1 MVGGSNHYRRKYV
14 YFYIYRGLFKHWL
27 TSINW
32 RSKFNLKF
40 KKKQCMERVAY
51 LFFFTSKTNQW
62 CKKSIQKEKCSP
74 EDEMHAN
81 DTSFSVFFF
90 YKIMAPIFRIIHT
103 WNKTLN
109 PDINRGLER
118 RCEVKRLLQGLLTFW
133 HLTSKG
139 KESPGTRLHKVW
151 TGRKKVGLM
160 HVFK

>member
-1 MVGGSNHYRRKYV
+1 MVGGSNHYRRRYV

-40 KKKQCMERVAY
+40 KKSNAWREWHIYSFLPVRVINGVKSPYKKKNAVQRMKCMQMIH
-51 LFFFTSKTNQW
+51 LFLF
-62 CKKSIQKEKCSP
+62 
-74 EDEMHAN
+74 
-81 DTSFSVFFF
+81 FFF
-90 YKIMAPIFRIIHT
+90 YKIMAPIFQIIHT
-103 WNKTLN
+103 WNKNLN